1 MGKLFPW
8 PYHILDD
15 LSKLSL
21 RWGILLTDSHQSRLI
36 VLLQPSVFEVR
47 YSCLNKSTNLWMYM
61 RAIAGYMRG
70 SMIAGKFVSV
80 SVTGNLTR

>member
-1 MGKLFPW
+1 MSTLFPW
-8 PYHILDD
+8 AYHILNDHGE
-15 LSKLSL
+15 LSL
-21 RWGILLTDSHQSRLI
+21 RWGILLADSHRSRLI
-36 VLLQPSVFEVR
+36 VLLQPPVLNLDTF
-47 YSCLNKSTNLWMYM
+47 CLNNLTNLLMYI